1 MRTTV
6 DITVE
11 TPGLAVDILSEASG
25 LPKQRI
31 KDAMA
36 KGACWWTLKGKIV
49 RLRKAKRDVKAG
61 TRMQLYYDEAVL
73 ARKASEAELLE
84 DKSRYSVWFKPHGL
98 LAQGSQWGDH
108 CSLLRVAEVQLNRP
122 CFLIHRLDA
131 DAAGLMLIAHDSK
144 AAAALSQLFAGRTI
158 IKQYLADV
166 TGVLDVK
173 KQTIDGDIDGKAA
186 ISHVSTLYINA
197 GSINT
202 KAEDTAANTSRVN
215 VRIETGRK
223 HQIRRHLA
231 SIGHPIVADR
241 LYGSAA
247 GVPLQLL
254 AYYLQFNCPLAKSK
268 MTLELP
274 ERLKKLS
281 LETPQKFPEGSSLR
295 ESADAKRS

>member
-49 RLRKAKRDVKAG
+49 RLRKAKRDVKVG

-73 ARKASEAELLE
+73 ARKAPEAELLE
-84 DKSRYSVWFKPHGL
+84 DKGRYSVWFKPHGL

-166 TGVLDVK
+166 TGVMDVK
-173 KQTIDGDIDGKAA
+173 EQTIDGEVDGKAA
-186 ISHVSTLYINA
+186 ISHVSALSFNTR
-197 GSINT
+197 SINT
-202 KAEDTAANTSRVN
+202 SAVNAEAEDTEAVNTRPAGNEASTSRVN

-254 AYYLQFNCPLAKSK
+254 AYYLQFDCPLAKSK
-268 MTLELP
+268 ITLELP
-274 ERLKKLS
+274 ERLKQL
-281 LETPQKFPEGSSLR
+281 GS
-295 ESADAKRS
+295 DAL

>member
-1 MRTTV
+1 
-6 DITVE
+6 
-11 TPGLAVDILSEASG
+11 
-25 LPKQRI
+25 
-31 KDAMA
+31 
-36 KGACWWTLKGKIV
+36 
-49 RLRKAKRDVKAG
+49 
-61 TRMQLYYDEAVL
+61 
-73 ARKASEAELLE
+73 
-84 DKSRYSVWFKPHGL
+84 
-98 LAQGSQWGDH
+98 
-108 CSLLRVAEVQLNRP
+108 
-122 CFLIHRLDA
+122 
-131 DAAGLMLIAHDSK
+131 
-144 AAAALSQLFAGRTI
+144 
-158 IKQYLADV
+158 
-166 TGVLDVK
+166 
-173 KQTIDGDIDGKAA
+173 
-186 ISHVSTLYINA
+186 
-197 GSINT
+197 SINT
-202 KAEDTAANTSRVN
+202 KAEDTEANTSRVN